1 MNEISQGRTPNTL
14 LIFTTLVTRVPR
26 NPMPSRSLLHAE
38 KTTLPLNEEQI
49 GLLLAAIAR
58 AAHLDLKIDCLNKDL
73 EQIAGGVLDDRAAA
87 DLRDRLQRELAAA
100 GAG

>member
-1 MNEISQGRTPNTL
+1 MGGRPNTL

-38 KTTLPLNEEQI
+38 KTTLPLNDEQI
-49 GLLLAAIAR
+49 GLHLAAITR
-58 AAHLDLKIDCLNKDL
+58 AALLDFKIDGLNNDL

-87 DLRDRLQRELAAA
+87 DLCDRLQRELVAA